1 MSLCHC
7 LHTYLVTGKSKGGC
21 FMGTAG
27 CRSGWG
33 VFLCQPCPGGSTQ
46 PWEQDK
52 FLPSLPL
59 LQSPHDFPSLCSFIH
74 RHDEAFST
82 EPLKNTGRGPPL
94 GFYHVQNV
102 STFPSGTPSP
112 AQLPAPIP
120 GAAPSSSVS
129 AFSAHH
135 IPFQTRQCAH
145 VLFLSLRLLWR

>member
-1 MSLCHC
+1 
-7 LHTYLVTGKSKGGC
+7 
-21 FMGTAG
+21 MGTAG

-94 GFYHVQNV
+94 GF
-102 STFPSGTPSP
+102 
-112 AQLPAPIP
+112 
-120 GAAPSSSVS
+120 
-129 AFSAHH
+129 
-135 IPFQTRQCAH
+135 
-145 VLFLSLRLLWR
+145 